1 MVMAA
6 MPTDDEPPRTSSD
19 WPGSSSSASSEPHA
33 VPKLSGI
40 APSCGQESD
49 VSTGITCVTGS
60 SAYSA

>member
-1 MVMAA
+1 M
-6 MPTDDEPPRTSSD
+6 
-19 WPGSSSSASSEPHA
+19 SSEPHA

-60 SAYSA
+60 SAYSAYPPSKSRPIPPMAATMV